1 MKAFTTLVVCIAL
14 AVFGGFVSDIK
25 TATADNVTPAPIVLN
40 YPNSRPDIS
49 KFNTSELGVKP
60 QVIHDTVYKLKPYAV
75 IKRVVER
82 SYSPIIFV
90 ERSYS
95 PIIFLAR
102 SNTECSPVPD
112 SYKTDTIASEGCDRE

>member
-60 QVIHDTVYKLKPYAV
+60 QVIRDTVYKLKPYAV

-82 SYSPIIFV
+82 SYSPIIFLV
-90 ERSYS
+90 C
-95 PIIFLAR
+95 

-112 SYKTDTIASEGCDRE
+112 SYKTDTIASEGCDKE

>member
-1 MKAFTTLVVCIAL
+1 MGNFRLNIMKAFTTLVVCIAL

-49 KFNTSELGVKP
+49 KFNTSELGIKP

-75 IKRVVER
+75 IKRV
-82 SYSPIIFV
+82 V

-112 SYKTDTIASEGCDRE
+112 SYKTDTIASEGYDRE

>member
-49 KFNTSELGVKP
+49 KFNTSELEVKP

-75 IKRVVER
+75 IKRV
-82 SYSPIIFV
+82 V

>member
-1 MKAFTTLVVCIAL
+1 MGNFRLNIMKAFTTLVVCIAL

-49 KFNTSELGVKP
+49 KFNTSELGIKP
-60 QVIHDTVYKLKPYAV
+60 QVIRDTVYKLKPYAV

-82 SYSPIIFV
+82 SYI
-90 ERSYS
+90 

-102 SNTECSPVPD
+102 SNTECSPAPD
-112 SYKTDTIASEGCDRE
+112 SYKTDTITSEGCDRE

>member
-60 QVIHDTVYKLKPYAV
+60 QVIHDTVYKPKPYAV

-82 SYSPIIFV
+82 LYI
-90 ERSYS
+90 

>member
-1 MKAFTTLVVCIAL
+1 MGNFRLNIMKAFTTLVVCIAL

-25 TATADNVTPAPIVLN
+25 TATADNITPAPIVLN

-82 SYSPIIFV
+82 SYSPIIF
-90 ERSYS
+90 
-95 PIIFLAR
+95 LAC

>member
-1 MKAFTTLVVCIAL
+1 MGNFRLNIMKAFTTLVVCIAL

-82 SYSPIIFV
+82 SYSPIIF
-90 ERSYS
+90 
-95 PIIFLAR
+95 LAC

>member
-60 QVIHDTVYKLKPYAV
+60 QVIRDTVYKLKPYAV

-82 SYSPIIFV
+82 SYI
-90 ERSYS
+90 

-112 SYKTDTIASEGCDRE
+112 SYKTDTITSEGCDRE